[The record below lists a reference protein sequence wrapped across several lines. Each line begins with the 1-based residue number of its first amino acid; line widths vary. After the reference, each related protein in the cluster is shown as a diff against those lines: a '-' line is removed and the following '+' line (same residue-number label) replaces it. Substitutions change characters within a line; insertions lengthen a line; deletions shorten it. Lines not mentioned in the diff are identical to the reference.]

1 MPEKYRRLGDFA
13 AYYSGLKKA
22 PILTIFIG
30 GNHEASNYLH
40 ELFYGGWVA
49 PNIYYLGCSGS
60 ITYRGL
66 RIAGASGIYK
76 RHDYRLGFHERLPF
90 TEGTKRSIYHVREFD
105 VQKLLSLG
113 GGRPDVFLSHDWPA
127 NVQRFGNEA
136 GLIARK
142 PFFRDEI
149 RRGEFGS
156 PAGMEI
162 LRGLRPR
169 YWFSAHLHVK
179 FAAVVDHDVVDGAEE
194 DEGEIDLEGADN
206 GEGEIRLD
214 EGEVNLD
221 DAEGEINLDDVEGEI
236 ELGGEMDGVSPGKRP
251 LSPPTTTPSSK
262 RPRQSLTTT
271 HETTRFL
278 ALDKCLPHR
287 DFLQILDLEDSPRP
301 TDAPLS
307 YDPHW
312 LAVTKTFHP
321 YLSTARNQ
329 LPLPPKE
336 DLQRYSPENAGLTV

>member
-13 AYYSGLKKA
+13 AYYAGLKRA
-22 PILTIFIG
+22 PVLTIFIG

-49 PNIYYLGCSGS
+49 PNIYYLGSSGS

-66 RIAGASGIYK
+66 RIAGLSGIYK
-76 RHDYRLGFHERLPF
+76 HHDYRLGFHERLPL

-105 VQKLLSLG
+105 VQKLLLLG

-127 NVQRFGNEA
+127 NVTRFGNEA

-149 RRGEFGS
+149 RRGELGS

-179 FAAVVDHDVVDGAEE
+179 FAAVVDHDVVDEAE
-194 DEGEIDLEGADN
+194 DEGDLD
-206 GEGEIRLD
+206 LD
-214 EGEVNLD
+214 GGQNLGDPVNED
-221 DAEGEINLDDVEGEI
+221 EINLDDVEGEI
-236 ELGGEMDGVSPGKRP
+236 QLDDEEGEIDLGGELDGVSPGKRP
-251 LSPPTTTPSSK
+251 LFPPDTTSSK
-262 RPRQSLTTT
+262 RPRQSPTT
-271 HETTRFL
+271 HQTTRFL
-278 ALDKCLPHR
+278 ALDKCLPNR
-287 DFLQILDLEDSPRP
+287 DFLQILDLEDAPRP
-301 TDAPLS
+301 TSAPLS

-312 LAVTKTFHP
+312 LAITKTFHP
-321 YLSTARNQ
+321 YLSTARNR
-329 LPLPPKE
+329 LPLPPKQ
-336 DLQRYSPENAGLTV
+336 DLQR